1 MRAGCYSDSVP
12 ARPLEPLLPDPV
24 IEAFKKDVD
33 RTLLRAQLALTPE
46 ERLLSL
52 QRALEGLDNLRAG
65 LVVSR
70 P

>member
-1 MRAGCYSDSVP
+1 MRSGCYSDCVP
-12 ARPLEPLLPDPV
+12 APPIEPLLPDPV

-33 RTLLRAQLALTPE
+33 RTLLRARLALTPE

-52 QRALEGLDNLRAG
+52 QRALEDLDALRAG
-65 LVVSR
+65 LAASR